1 MKKIAALF
9 VLLAYVSAA
18 ASISIQDPLL
28 KVEIAKYSPFPVEP
42 GKFLTLW
49 IKAENVGGNG
59 AKNAVFTLE
68 PEYPLKLLENGTKNY
83 GLIDSGADVLLEY
96 RFAVDADAPDGLAN
110 VKFYYSLGGTGR
122 FVKNF
127 TVAVEKSKNQSDLRA
142 LFVDAI
148 PQPAAGGKTTLTV
161 DVANAASG
169 MAYYVIARAK
179 TPAGEIRRSSIYVG
193 NLGPDD
199 FDSMDFDIDVGNVT
213 AGIYPVNV
221 DFEYK
226 DKDDRVHTAGD
237 IVYIKVAP
245 PVEGSA
251 GTPLLMYAAYAIIA
265 AALAKFVILPLR
277 RRKK

>member
-68 PEYPLKLLENGTKNY
+68 PEYPLKLLEN
-83 GLIDSGADVLLEY
+83 

-127 TVAVEKSKNQSDLRA
+127 TVAV
-142 LFVDAI
+142 
-148 PQPAAGGKTTLTV
+148 
-161 DVANAASG
+161 
-169 MAYYVIARAK
+169 
-179 TPAGEIRRSSIYVG
+179 
-193 NLGPDD
+193 
-199 FDSMDFDIDVGNVT
+199 
-213 AGIYPVNV
+213 
-221 DFEYK
+221 
-226 DKDDRVHTAGD
+226 
-237 IVYIKVAP
+237 
-245 PVEGSA
+245 
-251 GTPLLMYAAYAIIA
+251 
-265 AALAKFVILPLR
+265 
-277 RRKK
+277 